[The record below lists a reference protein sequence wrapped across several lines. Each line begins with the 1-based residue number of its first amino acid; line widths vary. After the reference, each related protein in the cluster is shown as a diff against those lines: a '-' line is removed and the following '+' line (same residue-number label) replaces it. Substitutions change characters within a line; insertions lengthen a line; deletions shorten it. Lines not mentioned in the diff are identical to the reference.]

1 MLRRL
6 SLFSFALT
14 LGLLAACS
22 TSPPEPVAL
31 PTAGPDRADQPAAP
45 APAVTDSLAAK

>member
-14 LGLLAACS
+14 LGFLAACS